1 MITLAG
7 ILQEAESQLL
17 QAGVEEA
24 KLDAWYLAMECFG
37 ISRTDYYMNP
47 NREIEEEQY
56 TRYKTMIEARAKR
69 IPYQYLIN
77 QQEFMGLQFYVN
89 ENVLIPRQ
97 DTEVLVEL
105 AMKQADDAD
114 ILDMCTGSGCIILSL
129 GKLCKPKSLTAVDIS
144 SEALEVA
151 KKNARNL
158 EVPVTFIESNVF
170 DKVTGTYDIIVSNP
184 PYIPTKVIEGLMPEV
199 KEHEPILALDGLE
212 DGLHFYRILA
222 KEAYKYLRKD
232 GYIFLEIG
240 HNQGEEVKNL
250 LMDAGFTEVNI
261 VKDLPGHD
269 RVVVCKIQGDLS
281 PGIIVGKYP
290 R

>member
-1 MITLAG
+1 MITLAVV
-7 ILQEAESQLL
+7 LQEAENLL
-17 QAGVEEA
+17 LTAGVEEA
-24 KLDAWYLAMECFG
+24 KLDAWYLAVECFG

-47 NREIEEEQY
+47 YREIDEEQY
-56 TRYKTMIEARAKR
+56 ARYQALIEARARR

-89 ENVLIPRQ
+89 ESVLIPRQ
-97 DTEVLVEL
+97 DTEVLVQL
-105 AMKQADDAD
+105 AMKQADNAN

-144 SEALEVA
+144 SKALEVA
-151 KKNARNL
+151 KLNSRNL
-158 EVPVTFIESNVF
+158 EVPVTFIESDVF

-184 PYIPTKVIEGLMPEV
+184 PYIPTKVIEELMPEV
-199 KEHEPILALDGLE
+199 KEHEPMLALDGLE

-222 KEAYKYLRKD
+222 KEANKYLRKN

-240 HNQGEEVKNL
+240 HNQGEDVKNL
-250 LMDAGFTEVNI
+250 LLEAGFTEVNI

-269 RVVVCKIQGDLS
+269 RVVVGKI
-281 PGIIVGKYP
+281 PG
-290 R
+290 

>member
-1 MITLAG
+1 MITLAVV
-7 ILQEAESQLL
+7 LQEAENLL
-17 QAGVEEA
+17 LTAGVEEA
-24 KLDAWYLAMECFG
+24 KLDAWYLAVECFG

-47 NREIEEEQY
+47 YREIDEEQY
-56 TRYKTMIEARAKR
+56 ARYQALIEARAR
-69 IPYQYLIN
+69 HIPYQYLIN

-97 DTEVLVEL
+97 DTEVLVQL
-105 AMKQADDAD
+105 AMRQADNAD

-144 SEALEVA
+144 SKALEVA
-151 KKNARNL
+151 KLNSRNL
-158 EVPVTFIESNVF
+158 EVPVTFIESDVF

-184 PYIPTKVIEGLMPEV
+184 PYIPTKVIEELMPEV
-199 KEHEPILALDGLE
+199 KEHEPMLALDGLE

-222 KEAYKYLRKD
+222 KEANKYLRKN

-240 HNQGEEVKNL
+240 HNQGEDVKNL
-250 LMDAGFTEVNI
+250 LLEAGFTEVNI

-269 RVVVCKIQGDLS
+269 RVVVGKIPGEDL
-281 PGIIVGKYP
+281 PG
-290 R
+290 